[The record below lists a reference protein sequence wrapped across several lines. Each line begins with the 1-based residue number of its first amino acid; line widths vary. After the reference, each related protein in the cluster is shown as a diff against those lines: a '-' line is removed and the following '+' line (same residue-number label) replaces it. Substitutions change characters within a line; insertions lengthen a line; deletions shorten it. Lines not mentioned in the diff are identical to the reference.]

1 MPVDEYKS
9 RLDKLTEEES
19 ERKMDIE
26 IEYNDREQKLQD
38 ELEGERLKQEA
49 ALKDALKER

>member
-38 ELEGERLKQEA
+38 ELERQRLK
-49 ALKDALKER
+49 

>member
-1 MPVDEYKS
+1 MPLDEYKS

-26 IEYNDREQKLQD
+26 IEYNEREEKLQD
-38 ELEGERLKQEA
+38 ELERQRLK
-49 ALKDALKER
+49 